1 MKNNILIHVPHSSLY
16 IPEEYKRTALIPPDE
31 LDAENLFMCDTGIVK
46 LIPPALEEN
55 AVIFPYS
62 RLFCDVERFR
72 DGSEPMGLTAWAMSI
87 PATVLAGKCS
97 GRRKATDSL
106 YRLFTIA
113 IMPR

>member
-46 LIPPALEEN
+46 LIPPAPEEN

-72 DGSEPMGLTAWAMSI
+72 DDVDEPMAARGMGVCYAFTKKCLPTHLAI
-87 PATVLAGKCS
+87 PSSPG
-97 GRRKATDSL
+97 
-106 YRLFTIA
+106 
-113 IMPR
+113 